1 MATTRRKTDVDRVDQ
16 MLGFSIIILVI
27 MAVICILIY
36 STGNLSD
43 MVFDLL
49 YPQKF

>member
-1 MATTRRKTDVDRVDQ
+1 MATAHKKSEVDRVDQ
-16 MLGFSIIILVI
+16 MLGFSIVILAIV
-27 MAVICILIY
+27 AVVCILIY
-36 STGNLSD
+36 SVGSLSD

>member
-1 MATTRRKTDVDRVDQ
+1 MATTPRKSEADRVDQ
-16 MLGFSIIILVI
+16 MLGFSILLLAI

-36 STGNLSD
+36 SVGNLSD